1 MLADTL
7 PVIPPKLVKRTLK
20 GDFVDMVELLKDN
33 IEADRRTLAVHT
45 LMQRFDD
52 QFQPEQKD

>member
-7 PVIPPKLVKRTLK
+7 PVILPKLVKRTLK

-33 IEADRRTLAVHT
+33 IEADRRTLAVV
-45 LMQRFDD
+45 
-52 QFQPEQKD
+52 EG